1 MIQSLQAGRA
11 LASLAV
17 VAHHAQAAVQAF
29 AGPFAGASV
38 FHLGYL
44 GVDFF
49 FVLSGFIIF
58 HATVG
63 KGRTAAHYA
72 KGRFQRVYL
81 PYLPVGIGIALLYTI
96 LPQLSAASRDWAWL
110 PTLTLAPVNQST
122 ALSVAW
128 TLKHEILFYTIFG
141 LGYFSRRL
149 PQVLGTWCAAMLVG
163 LLFELPPSVVLA
175 PINLEFFM
183 GIAVAVLAGRGWAPN
198 WLLPAGAAVFALWLG
213 LGAKLGLSPITGLA
227 FAMMILP
234 IIRHERTGSFR
245 VPSWLTFLGAASYAI
260 YLVHTPVISLVARL
274 YTANP
279 YGLFALAVL
288 IGTTAGIVYYW
299 VVERPL
305 LRLKLPAPPYK
316 VSLRQWLEKDPGG
329 FRVD

>member
-128 TLKHEILFYTIFG
+128 TLKHETLFYTIFG
-141 LGYFSRRL
+141 LATSADGYHRCWVPGARRYLSDCCSNCRQAWYWLQSTWSSSWASRL
-149 PQVLGTWCAAMLVG
+149 QC
-163 LLFELPPSVVLA
+163 
-175 PINLEFFM
+175 
-183 GIAVAVLAGRGWAPN
+183 
-198 WLLPAGAAVFALWLG
+198 WLG
-213 LGAKLGLSPITGLA
+213 EAGLQTGYYPRVRRYSRCGWDWERNLVCHPSQASP
-227 FAMMILP
+227 LP
-234 IIRHERTGSFR
+234 
-245 VPSWLTFLGAASYAI
+245 
-260 YLVHTPVISLVARL
+260 
-274 YTANP
+274 
-279 YGLFALAVL
+279 
-288 IGTTAGIVYYW
+288 
-299 VVERPL
+299 
-305 LRLKLPAPPYK
+305 
-316 VSLRQWLEKDPGG
+316 
-329 FRVD
+329 